1 MPENEN
7 TQQQVEANNPETG
20 ATNTQSQV
28 NESNENKPHEEG
40 KTFSQKDLDN
50 VAARTR
56 GATERETKK
65 KLLAALGLSL
75 DDEEKL
81 SKYKEAYENS
91 LSDEQKKSQE
101 IEDLQVANQNLK
113 NDLVEKDYIIEAL
126 IAMSGKKEE
135 DVEKIVKMAKGL
147 KTDDNTVKDCIEE
160 VLEMIKPKEAEQ
172 NIPKGQPLTQ
182 PSTMVTIN
190 AETNPFKAET
200 RNLTKQG
207 ELLRTNPELAKRLAA
222 EAGVK
227 LNI

>member
-1 MPENEN
+1 MENEN
-7 TQQQVEANNPETG
+7 TQPQVEATNPETG

-160 VLEMIKPKEAEQ
+160 VLEMIKPKEVEQ

>member
-7 TQQQVEANNPETG
+7 TQPQVEATNPETG

-28 NESNENKPHEEG
+28 NESNENKPHDEG
-40 KTFSQKDLDN
+40 KTFSQRDLDN

-65 KLLAALGLSL
+65 KLLATLGLSL

-113 NDLVEKDYIIEAL
+113 NDLIEKDYIIEAL

-147 KTDDNTVKDCIEE
+147 KTEDNTVKDCIDE
-160 VLEMIKPKEAEQ
+160 VLEMIKPKAQEQ
-172 NIPKGQPLTQ
+172 NIPQGQPLTQ
-182 PSTMVTIN
+182 PSTTITIN
-190 AETNPFKAET
+190 AETNPFKADSY
-200 RNLTKQG
+200 NLTKQG
-207 ELLRTNPELAKRLAA
+207 ELLKTNPELAKRLAA
-222 EAGVK
+222 EAGIK